1 MKIIFMIL
9 LVFSIIDASLIKE
22 EGIVTDDATKLEWQD
37 DTPSLSKTWKES
49 IEICENS
56 TLGGYDD
63 WRVPNLNEL
72 KSIVDRLKI
81 YPAISTVFENSDN
94 EKYWT
99 STSYDGDKF
108 FAWGVNFYNG
118 STVFENKKTSL
129 SVRCVRAGK

>member
-9 LVFSIIDASLIKE
+9 LVFSIVDAGLIKNE
-22 EGIVTDDATKLEWQD
+22 DIVTDDVTKLEWQD
-37 DTPSLSKTWKES
+37 DGAALSGTWKES

-72 KSIVDRLKI
+72 KTIVERLKI

-94 EKYWT
+94 EKYWS
-99 STSYDGDKF
+99 STTYDGDKF
-108 FAWGVNFYNG
+108 SAWGVNFYNG
-118 STVFENKKTSL
+118 ATIFENKKTSL
-129 SVRCVRAGK
+129 RLRCVRAGK